1 MINKLKE
8 IFYKKYGKN
17 KNELFVYF
25 APGRVNIIGEHTD
38 YNGGFVLPCALSF
51 GTYLLIRKANNSQ
64 IKFLSANFDFTAN
77 IPINKLKK
85 KINGEWV
92 NYPLGIFNQFIK
104 KGKDIQ
110 GIEMLFS
117 GNIPN
122 GAGLSSS
129 ASIEL
134 VTSFAI
140 NELFEYG
147 FDIIELI
154 KLSQKAENEFVGV
167 SCGIMDQ
174 FAVGKGK
181 KNHALFLNC
190 ETLKYV
196 QIPFS
201 LNEYK
206 LIIANTNKKRGLT
219 NSKYNERVAEC
230 KKALKFINKKLSI
243 KNLGE
248 LSLETFEEIQDVIPD
263 EVIRRRAEHV
273 VSEDYRVLEA
283 VKAMENKNIKTLGKL
298 MNASHDSLKNNYEV
312 TGFEL
317 DTLVYE
323 ARKITGVIGSRMTGA
338 GFGGCTVNII
348 RKNNVDEFCKKVGE
362 RYKKITGLNADFYL
376 PEIGDGVRRLII
388 DY

>member
-1 MINKLKE
+1 MINELKE

-51 GTYLLIRKANNSQ
+51 GTYLIIRKAKNNQ
-64 IKFLSANFDFTAN
+64 IDFFSTNFDFTAN

-117 GNIPN
+117 GNIPD

-134 VTSFAI
+134 VTAFAI

-147 FDIIELI
+147 FDVIELI

-196 QIPFS
+196 QIPFN

-219 NSKYNERVAEC
+219 DSKYNERVAEC

-263 EVIRRRAEHV
+263 EIIRRRAEHV

>member
-1 MINKLKE
+1 MINELKE
-8 IFYKKYGKN
+8 IFYKNYGKN

-51 GTYLLIRKANNSQ
+51 GTYLLIRKSKNNQ
-64 IKFLSANFDFTAN
+64 IDFFSTNFDFSAD

-92 NYPLGIFNQFIK
+92 NYPLGVINQFIK

-147 FDIIELI
+147 YDIIELI

-167 SCGIMDQ
+167 NCGIMDQ

-196 QIPFS
+196 QIPFN
-201 LNEYK
+201 LHDYK

-219 NSKYNERVAEC
+219 DSKYNERVAEC

-248 LSLETFEEIQDVIPD
+248 LSIETFEEIQDVIPD

-283 VKAMENKNIKTLGKL
+283 VKALENNDIKTLGKL
-298 MNASHDSLKNNYEV
+298 MNDSHDSLKINYEV

-323 ARKITGVIGSRMTGA
+323 ARKLTGVIGSRMTGA
-338 GFGGCTVNII
+338 GFGGCTVNLV
-348 RKNNVDEFCKKVGE
+348 RKNNVDEFCEKVGE
-362 RYKKITGLNADFYL
+362 RYKKITGLNAEFYL
-376 PEIGDGVRRLII
+376 PEIGDGVRRLKI